1 MSVDLKNVPKIPDEI
16 IINGV
21 RVNSHALMGILL
33 MIFNPLPDR
42 WMRFEKHGDALLV
55 EVRYK
60 DELESTILQ

>member
-21 RVNSHALMGILL
+21 RVNSHALMGILI

-42 WMRFEKHGDALLV
+42 WMRFEKQGDALLV
-55 EVRYK
+55 EVRQEEK
-60 DELESTILQ
+60 LPNGILQ